1 MTSLQEEQ
9 NRCAVCSEAVRRTLA
24 TMLDLTL
31 LKSASFMLLAA
42 SGFLTMMGF
51 FVPFM
56 FLKDRAVQEMDEGTA
71 AFTVAVI
78 GISNTVA
85 RIACGVLSSF
95 KGVNA
100 LYLNNIA
107 ITVGGI
113 ATILSGLYL
122 TAAYQFT
129 YAAIFGIAIG

>member
-1 MTSLQEEQ
+1 
-9 NRCAVCSEAVRRTLA
+9 
-24 TMLDLTL
+24 
-31 LKSASFMLLAA
+31 MLLAA

-56 FLKDRAVQEMDEGTA
+56 FLKDRAVQEMDESTA

-85 RIACGVLSSF
+85 RIACGVLSSL

-100 LYLNNIA
+100 LFLNNVA
-107 ITVGGI
+107 ITVGGV

>member
-1 MTSLQEEQ
+1 
-9 NRCAVCSEAVRRTLA
+9 
-24 TMLDLTL
+24 
-31 LKSASFMLLAA
+31 MLLAL

-56 FLKDRAVQEMDEGTA
+56 FMKDRAMKAEMDASTA
-71 AFTVAVI
+71 GFTIAAI

-85 RIACGVLSSF
+85 RIVCGVLSSF

-107 ITVGGI
+107 ITLGGV
-113 ATILSGLYL
+113 ATIFSGLYL
-122 TAAYQFT
+122 TEAYQFT
-129 YAAIFGIAIG
+129 YAAIFGVAIG

>member
-1 MTSLQEEQ
+1 MILLQEEL

-24 TMLDLTL
+24 TMLDLSL
-31 LKSASFMLLAA
+31 LKSPSFMLLGL

-56 FLKDRAVQEMDEGTA
+56 FITDRAAQQMDKNTA
-71 AFTVAVI
+71 SYTVSAI

-85 RIACGVLSSF
+85 RIVCGVLSSL

-100 LYLNNIA
+100 LHLNNVA
-107 ITVGGI
+107 ITVGGV
-113 ATILSGLYL
+113 ATIFSGLYL

-129 YAAIFGIAIG
+129 YAAIFGVAIG